1 MSLTEHLKD
10 LRSPIRRYLED
21 VAPEL
26 REVEEF
32 EAVERLRADAWGLTR
47 LLETRTV
54 SPKLPQVDGPRAG
67 TAIDLR
73 MRMALG
79 DFDLLKSTALA
90 GAAAL
95 PGLAPGVT
103 NGQHRAAVLQG
114 SFEVAKRLLSA
125 PSDEED
131 LDLAALLL
139 AQCELVYRGGTGVLA
154 GSIGKACDQV
164 RDGEELAARLDPL
177 TIADI
182 RSMMLANEQP
192 LTRWQ
197 KVIADG
203 GKYVPGPHFAGAR
216 LVGGADG
223 DWIVNGTLYD
233 CKAYSTL
240 RSSELRGFLLQLLGY
255 VLLDLDDKYRIRE
268 VGLWLPRQAT
278 TQTWPVA
285 RLIGGDPEMLLPEL
299 RRGLAEAIHRVRRE
313 VDYDEPSEERLKI
326 VVAENRLT
334 RPAPLDYFADDDS
347 ERVRRRIARNT
358 STDPMT
364 LRRLSADRHWSV
376 REGVA
381 LNPETAADVIAVLR
395 EDRSRLV
402 REAAER
408 HPRAPRVH
416 IGKRPRAAASSARD
430 ASQGVEVAEM
440 SVSEPALDTRR
451 TLTELADLQLR
462 RPAMGPSPWVHQV
475 LWLLTSPN
483 ATVFERWLLPIET
496 MQWQL
501 KRGRANRV
509 PEWLQ
514 RSVPGEILDEFFSPE
529 QPSWLRRIA
538 ARWKSVE
545 DERECLAL
553 FDDPD
558 PGVRVDA
565 LERSRPHDHAG
576 LRPILG
582 DLVLSYDA
590 RLLFGGREAAADVL
604 ELAISHAATP
614 VEALMNLAE
623 GATRARRRQLAVHP
637 RLSEDFRTPLGRKLL
652 TSRRRDDRIFFAQ
665 SPHTPEPVLR
675 DLAAVASSEV
685 RTALAG
691 NPSAPATV
699 LDTLSRST
707 DAFVSL
713 ACLENAN
720 LPLVRGVEVAEE
732 LLSLQL
738 HELSF
743 QVLELLQRCLELGP
757 DPAIVAA
764 ALDVVSKRQPSDADG
779 TWLASKHPSTSAETL
794 TRLARHSRDDVRA
807 QVAQHPRTPVDIVE
821 MLGHDSQGVVRAA
834 AAGSGRNSLV
844 SLHRLAQD
852 PEWAV
857 RAAAANDTRLSDD
870 ALRALTRD
878 DHYLVRRAAKRNPT
892 APETPPA
899 SDSNE
904 LETTPGVGSHELEGS
919 GRQRRLV
926 ALAASTKA
934 RDRQEAGYDDEA
946 SLGILTALA
955 GDPRSYKV
963 RCVAAGNPNMS
974 ADLLRLLAE
983 DNRQEVRQ
991 AVALNPGA
999 STEVLLGLA
1008 SQNAELAL
1016 LVVLNPDV
1024 PTDVLEVLAADHE
1037 KLIQFVAGEALR
1049 ARRP

>member
-10 LRSPIRRYLED
+10 LRSPLRIYLEH

-26 REVEEF
+26 GEVEEF

-79 DFDLLKSTALA
+79 DFDLLRSTALA

-95 PGLAPGVT
+95 PGLAPAVT

-114 SFEVAKRLLSA
+114 SFEVAERLLSA

-139 AQCELVYRGGTGVLA
+139 AQCEQIYRGGTGVLA

-164 RDGEELAARLDPL
+164 QDGEELAARLDPL
-177 TIADI
+177 AIADI

-192 LTRWQ
+192 LARWQ
-197 KVIADG
+197 QVIADG
-203 GKYVPGPHFAGAR
+203 GKYVPGPNFAGAR

-240 RSSELRGFLLQLLGY
+240 RSSDLREFLLQLLAY
-255 VLLDLDDKYRIRE
+255 VLLDLDDEHRIRE
-268 VGLWLPRQAT
+268 VGLWLPRQAM

-285 RLIGGDPEMLLPEL
+285 RLIDGDPEVLLPEL
-299 RRGLAEAIHRVRRE
+299 RRGLAEAVRRDRSE
-313 VDYDEPSEERLKI
+313 RDYDKPSEARLKI
-326 VVAENRLT
+326 VVAENPLT
-334 RPAPLDYFADDDS
+334 RPAPLDYLADDDS

-358 STDPMT
+358 STDPIT
-364 LRRLSADRHWSV
+364 LRRLSADRHWTV

-381 LNPETAADVIAVLR
+381 LNPETASDIIAVLR

-408 HPRAPRVH
+408 HPRAPRVQ
-416 IGKRPRAAASSARD
+416 IEKRPRGVMSSTRE
-430 ASQGVEVAEM
+430 ASQGVAVPETVVAE
-440 SVSEPALDTRR
+440 SALDTRR
-451 TLTELADLQLR
+451 TLAELAELQLR
-462 RPAMGPSPWVHQV
+462 RPEMGPSHWVHQV

-483 ATVFERWLLPIET
+483 ASVFEGGLLPIET
-496 MQWQL
+496 MRWEW

-514 RSVPGEILDEFFSPE
+514 RGVPQEVLDEFFSPE

-545 DERECLAL
+545 DHKECLAL
-553 FDDPD
+553 FGDPD

-565 LERSRPHDHAG
+565 LKRSRPHDHAA
-576 LRPILG
+576 LHPILE
-582 DLVLSYDA
+582 DLVASYDA

-614 VEALMNLAE
+614 VEALMELAE
-623 GATRARRRQLAVHP
+623 GATRARRQQLAVHP
-637 RLSEDFRTPLGRKLL
+637 RLSDDFRTELGRKLL
-652 TSRRRDDRIFFAQ
+652 TSRRRDDRVFFAE
-665 SPHTPEPVLR
+665 SPHTPEPILR

-685 RTALAG
+685 RTALAC

-699 LDTLSRST
+699 LDALSGST
-707 DAFVSL
+707 DAFLKL

-732 LLSLQL
+732 LLSLRL

-743 QVLELLQRCLELGP
+743 QVLVLLQRRPELSP
-757 DPAIVAA
+757 HRAIVAA
-764 ALDVVSKRQPSDADG
+764 ALNVVSKRQSSDADG
-779 TWLASKHPSTSAETL
+779 PWLASEHPCTSEETL
-794 TRLARHSRDDVRA
+794 TRLARHSREDVRA
-807 QVAQHPRTPVDIVE
+807 QVAKHPQTPVDIVE
-821 MLGHDSQGVVRAA
+821 TLGKDSQEVVRASA
-834 AAGSGRNSLV
+834 AASGRNSLV

-852 PEWAV
+852 PHWAV
-857 RAAAANDTRLSDD
+857 RAATASDTRLSDD

-878 DHYLVRRAAKRNPT
+878 DHYAVRLAATRNPAT
-892 APETPPA
+892 PETPPA

-904 LETTPGVGSHELEGS
+904 LETAPGVGSRELEGPDQ
-919 GRQRRLV
+919 QRRLI
-926 ALAASTKA
+926 ALAASPKA
-934 RDRQEAGYDDEA
+934 QDRQEAGYDDEA

-974 ADLLRLLAE
+974 MALLRLLAE
-983 DNRQEVRQ
+983 DDRQEVRQ
-991 AVALNPGA
+991 AVALNPAA
-999 STEVLLGLA
+999 STDVLLGLA
-1008 SQNAELAL
+1008 SQDADFAL
-1016 LVVLNPDV
+1016 LVVFNPDV
-1024 PTDVLEVLAADHE
+1024 PTDVLDVLAADHD
-1037 KLIQFVAGEALR
+1037 KLIRFVAGEALR